1 MRCRCYTQNQNI
13 CKTATRSIPN
23 ILSYDVNS
31 DSYNTT
37 ILVWSINIPEEYGNH
52 NIKQLFLLKYL
63 NELYLS
69 EITETLDALRS
80 YLLFISDKVS
90 WQSILLHS
98 MSKIPFGQN
107 RSILVKIA
115 PNYTQV
121 FSFKSRSNIRKVF
134 RPWQM
139 IHVH

>member
-1 MRCRCYTQNQNI
+1 M
-13 CKTATRSIPN
+13 
-23 ILSYDVNS
+23 
-31 DSYNTT
+31 
-37 ILVWSINIPEEYGNH
+37 
-52 NIKQLFLLKYL
+52 KYL

-69 EITETLDALRS
+69 EITKTLDALRS

>member
-69 EITETLDALRS
+69 EITKTLDAQRS

-90 WQSILLHS
+90 
-98 MSKIPFGQN
+98 
-107 RSILVKIA
+107 
-115 PNYTQV
+115 
-121 FSFKSRSNIRKVF
+121 
-134 RPWQM
+134 
-139 IHVH
+139 